1 MNHRHTPR
9 RRTLLALAMSA
20 AIAVG
25 AIALGGTLSGCG
37 QKGPLYLPKQKKSR
51 VPETPSN
58 TAPDTAPDTA
68 PIDTP
73 SGDQPSPT
81 SDPTPP
87 A

>member
-1 MNHRHTPR
+1 MST

-25 AIALGGTLSGCG
+25 TIALDATLCGCG

-58 TAPDTAPDTA
+58 TAPDTPAT
-68 PIDTP
+68 DTP
-73 SGDQPSPT
+73 ATDTPPSDQPSPT
-81 SDPTPP
+81 SDPTPR